1 MPFATES
8 AMQAAQL
15 DIIEEA
21 LLDLDAPSVLLSHL
35 ADLRLEKGFEQPQ
48 SIGISTAAKAH
59 FSVNV
64 RVLCAVK
71 GERFFVACSRRQQP
85 FVQFKRLF
93 GRYPEPPE
101 DDKRSRKFYDNFFA
115 KIKYQIYF
123 QQCLTALRQLDLS
136 TQSAAKTYTK
146 YVHTLFA
153 SPVDGDSS
161 KVVAVYANL
170 LQEELLEVVD
180 TESMLFKSKTSV
192 LDFVETFPVE
202 LWVSKRIKPMFQKFA
217 RNMIG
222 ETRLKRFLKDG
233 DRRDIALDADGE
245 LALADS
251 VYLSPVSKMTR
262 NIKNP
267 DHVVQGILG
276 IIRPALKQAN
286 G

>member
-1 MPFATES
+1 MPFATEN
-8 AMQAAQL
+8 AIQAAQL

-21 LLDLDAPSVLLSHL
+21 LLDLDAPSVLLSHV
-35 ADLRLEKGFEQPQ
+35 ADLRVAKGFEQPQ
-48 SIGISTAAKAH
+48 SIGSALLRRRILASTYEYFAQLRRKD
-59 FSVNV
+59 FLSL
-64 RVLCAVK
+64 VLP
-71 GERFFVACSRRQQP
+71 FRQFQ
-85 FVQFKRLF
+85 RLF

-101 DDKRSRKFYDNFFA
+101 DDKRSRKFYDNFRA

-123 QQCLTALRQLDLS
+123 QQCLVQLWGLDLS
-136 TQSAAKTYTK
+136 THSAAKKYTK
-146 YVHTLFA
+146 YVRTLFA

-245 LALADS
+245 LALSD
-251 VYLSPVSKMTR
+251 LSLIHNSEPT
-262 NIKNP
+262 
-267 DHVVQGILG
+267 
-276 IIRPALKQAN
+276 IRTQ
-286 G
+286 